1 MEDWEI
7 ERIKEKIGKVLEFW
21 MYEFIEVS
29 TKSGRKMSM
38 SVKTFLENLEIMQF
52 TNLKDKNGKEIYEG
66 DIVKNPNME
75 LTIVEYVEDM
85 FHLKSTK
92 YPNLSKGNYR
102 LSTYAELGCEIIGN
116 IYENPELS
124 TA

>member
-116 IYENPELS
+116 IY
-124 TA
+124 